1 MVPSLEAASLES
13 LLATAERELAA
24 AADKRQ
30 LAEVVRKYVGAKGLL
45 PAHRK
50 ALAQVSPAERPEAGR
65 RVHEALE
72 KFTQLQQRRTA
83 ELKAA
88 EFASRA
94 EAECIDVTLP
104 GRGPAR
110 GGLHPVTQTI
120 NRIASLFSEL
130 GFAVADGPEIE
141 DDYHNFLALNF
152 PPHHPAR
159 EEHDTFYFGDG
170 RLLRTHV
177 SPVQV
182 RYMQSHRPPLRII
195 SPGRVFRCD
204 WDATHSPMF
213 HQVEGLCVGPD
224 INLTHLK
231 GDLQS
236 FLRAFFAPAAVDIR
250 LRSSYFPFTEPSIE
264 IDIRLDGSDWLEV
277 LGAGMVHVKVLRE
290 VGIDSE
296 EFTGYAFGLGV
307 ERLAMLRHGLRDL
320 RPFYDNDLQFLAGFQ

>member
-1 MVPSLEAASLES
+1 MLPSLEAESLES
-13 LLATAERELAA
+13 LLAAAERELVA
-24 AADKRQ
+24 AADKQ
-30 LAEVVRKYVGAKGLL
+30 ELAEVVRKYVGAKGLL
-45 PAHRK
+45 PARRK
-50 ALAQVSPAERPEAGR
+50 TLAQLPPSERPEAGR

-72 KFTQLQQRRTA
+72 KFTWLQERRA
-83 ELKAA
+83 ADLKSA

-94 EAECIDVTLP
+94 EVERIDVTLP

-120 NRIASLFSEL
+120 NRIVSLFSEL
-130 GFAVADGPEIE
+130 GFTVADGPEIE

-152 PPHHPAR
+152 PPDHPAR
-159 EEHDTFYFGDG
+159 EEHDTFYFSDG

-182 RYMQSHRPPLRII
+182 RYMQSHEPPLRII

-204 WDATHSPMF
+204 WDATHTPMF

-236 FLRAFFAPAAVDIR
+236 FLRAFFAPTDIDIR

-264 IDIRLDGSDWLEV
+264 IDIRLNDSGWLEV

-296 EFTGYAFGLGV
+296 KFTGYAFGLGV
-307 ERLAMLRHGLRDL
+307 ERLAMLRHGVRDL

>member
-1 MVPSLEAASLES
+1 MPSLEAASLEA

-24 AADKRQ
+24 ASDKQ
-30 LAEVVRKYVGAKGLL
+30 ELAEVVRKYIGTKGLL
-45 PAHRK
+45 PAYRK
-50 ALAQVSPAERPEAGR
+50 TLARVPPAGRPEAGR
-65 RVHEALE
+65 RVNEALE
-72 KFTQLQQRRTA
+72 KFTQLQERRTA
-83 ELKAA
+83 DLKAA

-94 EAECIDVTLP
+94 GAERIDVTLP
-104 GRGPAR
+104 GRGSAR

-152 PPHHPAR
+152 PPNHPAR

-182 RYMQSHRPPLRII
+182 RYMQSHEPPLRII

-204 WDATHSPMF
+204 WDATHTPMF

-224 INLTHLK
+224 IHLTHLK

-236 FLRAFFAPAAVDIR
+236 FLRAFFAPADVDIR

-264 IDIRLDGSDWLEV
+264 IDIRLNGSGWLEV

-290 VGIDSE
+290 AGIDSE

-307 ERLAMLRHGLRDL
+307 ERLAMLRHGVRDL